1 MAAVYVSNLIINIGS
16 DFSQS
21 FTLEG
26 TDSNSPFDLTNFTA
40 ESKMRKWSGSAAFTS
55 FSVTIIQPASLGRI
69 VLNLSSAVTS
79 SLKPGRYIYDVVI
92 TDNNS
97 NVATKNRV
105 IEGMVI
111 VRDGATY

>member
-26 TDSNSPFDLTNFTA
+26 IDSNSPFDLTNFTA
-40 ESKMRKWSGSAAFTS
+40 ESKMRKWSGSASSTS
-55 FSVTIIQPASLGRI
+55 FSVNIIQPGSLGRI
-69 VLNLSSAVTS
+69 VLSLGSTVTS
-79 SLKPGRYIYDVVI
+79 TLKPGRYIYDVVI
-92 TDNNS
+92 TDNS
-97 NVATKNRV
+97 GNVAVKNRV